1 MKYSLIVLALAIGT
15 LVVSNRAYA
24 NPARGDAPKGDRNSA
39 NVLITEPVT
48 ITNQWDNIQTN
59 NIQKTTNSILS
70 IRDSKCK
77 KINPLELIENPAT
90 FFRECPQP
98 NQQNLPYTQ
107 PVEYLK
113 VPKLDGGIKVPVSN
127 F

>member
-1 MKYSLIVLALAIGT
+1 MVLLLAIGT
-15 LVVSNRAYA
+15 VSIHRSAHA
-24 NPARGDAPKGDRNSA
+24 NQDNVTPFIDERNSA

-48 ITNQWDNIQTN
+48 ITNQWNNIQTN

-77 KINPLELIENPAT
+77 QINPIELIENPAT